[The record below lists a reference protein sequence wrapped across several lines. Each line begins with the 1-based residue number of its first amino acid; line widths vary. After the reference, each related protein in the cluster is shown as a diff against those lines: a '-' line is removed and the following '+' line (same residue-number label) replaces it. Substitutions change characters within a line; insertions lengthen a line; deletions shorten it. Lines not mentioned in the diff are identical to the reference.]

1 MPHFEQTLSSETLF
15 EGRVIR
21 VTLDKVRLEN
31 GRTSTREVVHHHG
44 GAGIAALNEKGE
56 IYLVRQY
63 RYALGRELIEIPAGK
78 LEKGEDPLEAAR
90 RELSEEAGLRAAGW
104 HSLGAVIPTC
114 GYCSEVIYL
123 YAATGL
129 APVGQQLDEDEF
141 LSLFTLPLEAAR
153 SMVLSGEIADGK
165 TVAAVLKVCAL
176 RDAGKL

>member
-44 GAGIAALNEKGE
+44 GAGVAALNEKGE

-78 LEKGEDPLEAAR
+78 L
-90 RELSEEAGLRAAGW
+90 
-104 HSLGAVIPTC
+104 
-114 GYCSEVIYL
+114 
-123 YAATGL
+123 
-129 APVGQQLDEDEF
+129 
-141 LSLFTLPLEAAR
+141 
-153 SMVLSGEIADGK
+153 
-165 TVAAVLKVCAL
+165 
-176 RDAGKL
+176 

>member
-1 MPHFEQTLSSETLF
+1 MAHTEEKLESQTIYQ
-15 EGRVIR
+15 GRIIA
-21 VTLDKVRLEN
+21 VTQDTVRLEN
-31 GRTSTREVVHHHG
+31 GKNAKREVVHHHG
-44 GAGIAALNEKGE
+44 GAGVAALNEKGE

-90 RELSEEAGLRAAGW
+90 RELGEEAGLCAAAW

-114 GYCSEVIYL
+114 GYCSEVIHL

-129 APVGQQLDEDEF
+129 APVGQHLDEDEF
-141 LSLFTLPLEAAR
+141 LSLFTLPLKAAR